1 MPLGAYHYDV
11 PETRFRNPEN
21 TSSSLAHWELGML
34 SKGWAGNISEISCL
48 LMGCHIDQLILN
60 FLSPFNY
67 EDVAHLILSLPTAC
81 PTTKFNGLWS
91 DPREGV
97 LDLSTSLP
105 SRMERME
112 RHSLSVSTLE
122 V

>member
-67 EDVAHLILSLPTAC
+67 EAVAHLILSLPTTC